1 MVLFYGGISIIILE
15 DVNML
20 TCLEIAVLLTL
31 TMS

>member
-1 MVLFYGGISIIILE
+1 MVLFYGGIGIIILE